1 MISTQKGHMSKGH
14 GGNPTCTESAYAQ
27 WTPGTS
33 CSAELRLAGQRPP
46 SDFSTPGISSWG
58 RGHLHQL

>member
-1 MISTQKGHMSKGH
+1 MSKGH

-33 CSAELRLAGQRPP
+33 CSAEPRLAGQRPP